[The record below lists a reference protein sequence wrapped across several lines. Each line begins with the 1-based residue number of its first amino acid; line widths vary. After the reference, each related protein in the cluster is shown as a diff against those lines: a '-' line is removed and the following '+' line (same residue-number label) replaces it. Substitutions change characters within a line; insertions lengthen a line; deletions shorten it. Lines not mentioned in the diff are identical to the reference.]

1 MSVFSAFYSLT
12 AAAIEVWTTAGWA
25 ISEIFPS
32 LSQRRSLYHVT
43 NESSVL
49 DKHDLYLSLRLCC
62 MMSQRPRRSISLW
75 PPLMYCRSW
84 HAGKILEPSQLTADK
99 DAEVKRRM
107 HKSPRSWLVR
117 WQMCV
122 FLNSYLMFSCT
133 CLHKAWIVSTAR
145 SCDWRAI
152 SFHHPQIDV
161 SSAVRASFKLCFCVK
176 ESHFLQFCNIYPSLA
191 P

>member
-1 MSVFSAFYSLT
+1 MPVFSVFYSLT

-75 PPLMYCRSW
+75 SPLMYCRSSR
-84 HAGKILEPSQLTADK
+84 AGKILEPSQLTADK
-99 DAEVKRRM
+99 DAEVKRHA
-107 HKSPRSWLVR
+107 HKSPCSWLVR
-117 WQMCV
+117 WQMVC
-122 FLNSYLMFSCT
+122 FLEQLSNVQLYTEHEL
-133 CLHKAWIVSTAR
+133 CLQRGHVTEELFR
-145 SCDWRAI
+145 
-152 SFHHPQIDV
+152 FT
-161 SSAVRASFKLCFCVK
+161 
-176 ESHFLQFCNIYPSLA
+176 SLK
-191 P
+191 